1 MPGTRAS
8 PPPTS
13 SEAAPLAAP
22 FLSAITYPV
31 DLYHLLY
38 QSQAMGEFGAPEL
51 AALLHRGRTH
61 NQAQGI
67 SGVLLHT
74 ADGRFLQV
82 LEGPQTAVRHL
93 YYHVILSDT
102 RHFHCQ
108 VLSEG
113 FAAQRSFGGWT
124 MGCRLARPADLRALL
139 GEAPPDGLGLVHR
152 PYPRSQLLALLEA
165 FVAQG
170 EVETGQTHPLDSRPT
185 RHL

>member
-1 MPGTRAS
+1 
-8 PPPTS
+8 
-13 SEAAPLAAP
+13 
-22 FLSAITYPV
+22 V

>member
-1 MPGTRAS
+1 
-8 PPPTS
+8 
-13 SEAAPLAAP
+13 
-22 FLSAITYPV
+22 V
-31 DLYHLLY
+31 DLYHLIY
-38 QSQAMGEFGAPEL
+38 QSQALGEFGAPAL
-51 AALLHRGRTH
+51 AALLHRGRAH
-61 NQAQGI
+61 NQAHGI

-113 FAAQRSFGGWT
+113 FGARRSFGGWT
-124 MGCRLARPADLRALL
+124 MGCRLAHPADLRALL
-139 GEAPPDGLGLVHR
+139 GEAPPDGLGLAHR
-152 PYPRSQLLALLEA
+152 PYPRPQLLALLEA

-170 EVETGQTHPLDSRPT
+170 ETATGLAHPLDSRPT
-185 RHL
+185 RHP

>member
-1 MPGTRAS
+1 M
-8 PPPTS
+8 
-13 SEAAPLAAP
+13 
-22 FLSAITYPV
+22 

-152 PYPRSQLLALLEA
+152 PYPRPQLLALLEA

-170 EVETGQTHPLDSRPT
+170 EVETGQEHPLDSRPT

>member
-1 MPGTRAS
+1 
-8 PPPTS
+8 
-13 SEAAPLAAP
+13 
-22 FLSAITYPV
+22 V
-31 DLYHLLY
+31 DLYHLIY

-51 AALLHRGRTH
+51 AALLRRGRAH
-61 NQAQGI
+61 NQAHGI

-74 ADGRFLQV
+74 VGGRFLQV

-108 VLSEG
+108 VLGEG
-113 FAAQRSFGGWT
+113 PCARRSFAGWT

-139 GEAPPDGLGLVHR
+139 GEAPPDGLGLLHR
-152 PYPRSQLLALLEA
+152 PYPRPQLLTLLEA

-170 EVETGQTHPLDSRPT
+170 AVETGQEHPLDSHPT
-185 RHL
+185 RHF